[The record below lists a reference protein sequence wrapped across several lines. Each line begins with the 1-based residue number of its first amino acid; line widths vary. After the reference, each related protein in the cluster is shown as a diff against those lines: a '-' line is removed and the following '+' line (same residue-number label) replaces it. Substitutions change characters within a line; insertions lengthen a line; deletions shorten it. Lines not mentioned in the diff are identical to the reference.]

1 MWGVEDRVG
10 MARERF
16 RELVE
21 RGNMCGGFVAIVMRL
36 EIVDELVKVGFW
48 LVNTASNSLPD
59 GVSVNYLF
67 MEEGLVL

>member
-1 MWGVEDRVG
+1 MA

-21 RGNMCGGFVAIVMRL
+21 RGNMCGGFVAIVKRL